1 MELYT
6 LASGSSGNCAL
17 VTGPRGRLLIDAG
30 ISMRRI
36 VTALKGL
43 GIPPETLSAI
53 LVTHAHSDH
62 IGGIKMMTKYHRIP
76 IYCTDAC
83 ADELCRAVPEA
94 AAYINTVTPG
104 EAFELGGLQVTAFPT
119 SHDSPGSVGWRI
131 AGGSS
136 TLAYITD
143 LGCLTRQVAD
153 AVCGADTVVLEANHD
168 LNMLA
173 NGPYP
178 YYLKERILSRGG
190 HLCNDD
196 SGRLAA
202 WLVKNGTKRI
212 VLAHL
217 SHENNLPSLA
227 LAAVNRA
234 LEAEG
239 LSAHVTVAPRSECS
253 ERVMI

>member
-36 VTALKGL
+36 CTALKAL
-43 GIPPETLSAI
+43 DIPPETLSAI

-62 IGGIKMMTKYHRIP
+62 IGGIKMMTKYYRIP
-76 IYCTDAC
+76 IYCTDEC
-83 ADELCRAVPEA
+83 ADEICRAVPEA

-104 EAFELGGLQVTAFPT
+104 EAFELTGLTIT
-119 SHDSPGSVGWRI
+119 SFGTMHDSPGSVGWRVSD
-131 AGGSS
+131 GSS
-136 TLAYITD
+136 SLAFVTD
-143 LGCLTRQVAD
+143 LGCLTRQIAD

-168 LNMLA
+168 MNMLI

-178 YYLKERILSRGG
+178 YYLKERIISRYG

-227 LAAVNRA
+227 LKAVNRA

-239 LSAHVTVAPRSECS
+239 LSAVVTVAPRCECS
-253 ERVMI
+253 ERVCV